1 MNIKAFKFIW
11 QWGLKTGIDLIPN
24 FFASFPE
31 KEFFHFLKQDL
42 RIDNRRKS
50 YTILIDDLD
59 LEGKLVNLVR
69 HYARFIT
76 DFWPKRELFMWDLA
90 DTYDSPDN
98 FH

>member
-1 MNIKAFKFIW
+1 MGIKNRHRPHTKLFRVISIFR
-11 QWGLKTGIDLIPN
+11 
-24 FFASFPE
+24 
-31 KEFFHFLKQDL
+31 FLNQDL
-42 RIDNRRKS
+42 RIDNCSKS
-50 YTILIDDLD
+50 YTILIDDFD